1 MSGPEDR
8 PELSAVPAFLRRRL
22 GSGDTASVREAAAAG
37 RPAIPRSG
45 STARST
51 AIDPAALPMPFSR
64 RRLAIIAVGLVA
76 AWLLF
81 AFGREV
87 ADAASASDHAAA
99 LRQTNAQLSAQLAAI
114 QSDLTRAGQD
124 DYVNVA
130 ARGDGLGARHEVP
143 FALAAGAPSLSPDA
157 PGSASQ
163 RLGAAPV
170 PGSPLEA
177 WLARL
182 FGSG

>member
-22 GSGDTASVREAAAAG
+22 GSGDTDPVREAAAAG
-37 RPAIPRSG
+37 RPAIRRSG
-45 STARST
+45 SAARST
-51 AIDPAALPMPFSR
+51 IDPAALPMPFSR

-114 QSDLTRAGQD
+114 QSDLARAGQD

-143 FALAAGAPSLSPDA
+143 FALAAGAPSLAPDA

-163 RLGAAPV
+163 RLGAEPA